1 MKVIARTIIS
11 NHKPMRPLFFWGLV
25 LAVWAGTQVQ
35 YVGLPFAF
43 LSTWAHELGHGM
55 GAVITGGHFDHM
67 IITREFSGLAH
78 TAVFGDAER
87 IVVILGG
94 LLGPAIAGG
103 LLLIASRGLNLNRIA
118 LYILS
123 ALLFAT
129 ALFWAGD
136 NFTRIGTLMLGGFT
150 LIIAVKGSPVICRA
164 LALIVAISLCLSA
177 VTRLD
182 YFFVKNGDING
193 RSHTSDTGALA
204 NIIGGG
210 HLLWAI
216 LLSALSLFILYVSY
230 RLSNGKSSRT

>member
-1 MKVIARTIIS
+1 MK
-11 NHKPMRPLFFWGLV
+11 PLVFWGLV
-25 LAVWAGTQVQ
+25 IAVWAGTQVQ

-67 IITREFSGLAH
+67 IITRGFSGLAH
-78 TAVFGDAER
+78 TAVFGEAER

-103 LLLIASRGLNLNRIA
+103 LLLIASRRLNLNRIA

-136 NFTRIGTLMLGGFT
+136 NFTRTGTLMLGGFI
-150 LIIAVKGSPVICRA
+150 LVIAVKGTPFICRI
-164 LALIVAISLCLSA
+164 LALIISISLCLSA

-182 YFFVKNGDING
+182 YFFVKDGEVRG
-193 RSHTSDTGALA
+193 KTQTSDTGALA
-204 NIIGGG
+204 EILGGG
-210 HLLWAI
+210 HLIWAI

-230 RLSNGKSSRT
+230 RLSSGKSSRT